1 MDGTRARGRSD
12 TTATP
17 ASPKKARR
25 SLPRRAFA
33 IAVTV
38 AFVLH
43 LPLVPSKLNE
53 WLQLLLQGQ
62 AADYDDRDAKAIIP
76 IDLDLLNEE
85 PSPTAVGAPP
95 SPPAGDPPPA
105 APKVAGDGA
114 MIADAGPIDAGPADA
129 AADAEAPR
137 KKRPVSDAGPAEDA
151 GPADAGAPSL
161 HDPIAAAGGAG
172 KIAAKDSNIQVLI
185 AGNVIRKHQLGAS
198 FARIL
203 VLIPEWHQFFAD
215 SPIDPIRDLNH
226 LLITAP
232 RLRGDSSKL
241 VAVMD
246 FNVPESKIKD
256 AVDLIVTNA
265 GGSWLEDAPVPTAR
279 AKVSAGDRLF
289 ALVPGKRLLVV
300 LPYEAKDQLEGLK
313 KSKGFPS
320 SKVGIVIS
328 MVTPSR
334 PFRNIFA
341 LPDTLKW
348 MRVAVTPTADGG
360 ADVAI
365 EGGDASEKDAQ
376 KHAPEI
382 TKAFDSVRTVNLVVT
397 TLDVIDHAEFVADG
411 ATIKTQVHVSEAQL
425 KRIVGMAE
433 MQLAALSRDRAA
445 AAASGASTAKT
456 VPLASPAWPAS
467 PGAPASPEGPA
478 SPAAPASPLST
489 STTPAPTR

>member
-1 MDGTRARGRSD
+1 M
-12 TTATP
+12 
-17 ASPKKARR
+17 
-25 SLPRRAFA
+25 PRRAFT
-33 IAVTV
+33 IAVVV

-43 LPLVPSKLNE
+43 LPLGPSRLGQ
-53 WLQLLLQGQ
+53 WLQLALQGQ
-62 AADYDDRDAKAIIP
+62 AADYDDRNARAIIP

-85 PSPTAVGAPP
+85 PSPTAVGTPP
-95 SPPAGDPPPA
+95 PPPAGDPPAPA
-105 APKVAGDGA
+105 APKTAGDSA
-114 MIADAGPIDAGPADA
+114 MIADAGPADAGPADA
-129 AADAEAPR
+129 ATDAEAPR
-137 KKRPVSDAGPAEDA
+137 KKRPVNDAGPAEDA
-151 GPADAGAPSL
+151 GPADAGPPSL
-161 HDPIAAAGGAG
+161 RDPIAAAGGAG

-246 FNVPESKIKD
+246 FNVPESRIKD
-256 AVDLIVTNA
+256 AVDLVVTNA
-265 GGSWLEDAPVPTAR
+265 GGSWLEDAPIPTAR
-279 AKVSAGDRLF
+279 ARVSAGDRLF

-313 KSKGFPS
+313 KSKGFPN
-320 SKVGIVIS
+320 SKVGIVLS

-334 PFRNIFA
+334 PFRGIFP

-360 ADVAI
+360 ADLAI

-382 TKAFDSVRTVNLVVT
+382 TRAFDQVRTVNLVVT

-411 ATIKTQVHVSEAQL
+411 ASIKAQVHVSETQL

-445 AAASGASTAKT
+445 AAAAASTPTSA
-456 VPLASPAWPAS
+456 VPRAPPVPTAPPEPTMPPAP
-467 PGAPASPEGPA
+467 PEPQAPP
-478 SPAAPASPLST
+478 T
-489 STTPAPTR
+489 STR

>member
-1 MDGTRARGRSD
+1 
-12 TTATP
+12 
-17 ASPKKARR
+17 
-25 SLPRRAFA
+25 LPRRAFA

-38 AFVLH
+38 AFILH

-53 WLQLLLQGQ
+53 WLRLVLQGQ
-62 AADYDDRDAKAIIP
+62 AADYDDPNAKAIVP

-85 PSPTAVGAPP
+85 PSPTAAGTPP
-95 SPPAGDPPPA
+95 PPPPAGESPPA
-105 APKVAGDGA
+105 APKVAGDSA
-114 MIADAGPIDAGPADA
+114 TIADAGPMDAGPADA
-129 AADAEAPR
+129 AADADAPP

-151 GPADAGAPSL
+151 GPKGAGAPSL
-161 HDPIAAAGGAG
+161 RDPIAAAGGAG

-246 FNVPESKIKD
+246 FNVPESKIKE
-256 AVDLIVTNA
+256 AVDLVVTNA
-265 GGSWLEDAPVPTAR
+265 GGSWLEDVPVPTAR

-289 ALVPGKRLLVV
+289 ALVPGKKLLVV

-313 KSKGFPS
+313 KSKGFPN

-348 MRVAVTPTADGG
+348 MRVAVTPTPDGG

-433 MQLAALSRDRAA
+433 MQLAALARDRAAAA
-445 AAASGASTAKT
+445 AAASGASTAK
-456 VPLASPAWPAS
+456 P
-467 PGAPASPEGPA
+467 APAAPV
-478 SPAAPASPLST
+478 SPAAPATPATPASPASPASPLSPT
-489 STTPAPTR
+489 TTPAPTR